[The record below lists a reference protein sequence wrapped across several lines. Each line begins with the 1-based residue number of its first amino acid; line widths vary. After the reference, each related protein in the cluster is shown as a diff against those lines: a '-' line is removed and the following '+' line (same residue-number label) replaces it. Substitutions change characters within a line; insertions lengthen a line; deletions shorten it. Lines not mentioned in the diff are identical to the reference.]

1 MITILIPFYNQ
12 NQYRIRNIKAVVSNY
27 LNNFTDCKV
36 VVVEQVSMGT
46 KYASEC
52 FLEFVVD
59 TNFRVYP
66 LQVEGDRFN
75 KSYLINTAVREYIET
90 DIIMMSDADC
100 ILPHLSTEYLITHL
114 QGTSIYFP
122 FSKVNFLNEAHTRR
136 LISDKPL
143 IQAAV
148 KQDHFINRYTGLVNL
163 FTRTTFNAVGG
174 FDESFEGWGGEDD
187 AFVDK
192 CNRIVAPIKRSID
205 DTTLIHLYHPK
216 VNTSEYLNTECFTWN
231 KKRVATIRR
240 MPIKRLHSY
249 VESLQDGV
257 NVLDD
262 IVREFDRDGKL
273 SFSAEISIGSGTINV
288 DTTVYDIIPKDGRVE
303 LDGIL
308 DAVYR
313 TDGPLFLDYIINQI
327 DTKIVDMTEFEK
339 NIVDKYR
346 AMCQ

>member
-1 MITILIPFYNQ
+1 MITILIPFFSQ
-12 NQYRIRNIKAVVSNY
+12 NQYRIRNIKAVISNY
-27 LNNFTDCKV
+27 LKNFTDCKV
-36 VVVEQVSMGT
+36 VVVEQVPIDSKFT
-46 KYASEC
+46 SEC
-52 FLEFVVD
+52 FVEFKSNA
-59 TNFRVYP
+59 NFHVYP

-75 KSYLINTAVREYIET
+75 KSFLINTAVREYIES

-100 ILPHLSTEYLITHL
+100 ILPQLSSYYLRSQL
-114 QGTSIYFP
+114 QDTSIYFP

-136 LISDKPL
+136 LLSEKPL
-143 IQAAV
+143 IQASV
-148 KQDHFINRYTGLVNL
+148 SQDHFINRYTGLVNL
-163 FTRTTFNAVGG
+163 FTRSTFNSVGG

-192 CNRIVAPIKRSID
+192 CNRIVAPIRRSSD

-240 MPIKRLHSY
+240 MPLKRLQSY
-249 VESLQDGV
+249 VEALQDGV

-273 SFSAEISIGSGTINV
+273 SFSAVISIGSGTINV
-288 DTTVYDIIPKDGRVE
+288 DTTVYDIIPKDGKVE

-313 TDGPLFLDYIINQI
+313 TDGHLFLAYIISQI
-327 DTKIVDMTEFEK
+327 DSKISDMTDEETH
-339 NIVDKYR
+339 IVEKYR